1 MFFAPWMHS
10 GRQPP
15 VGGPDAGQVVQR
27 GNFRSLEAM
36 MAKRSS
42 MSMQRSRKM
51 FRKGASRVQSVNFAG
66 MPMRGG
72 IRM

>member
-1 MFFAPWMHS
+1 MHS
-10 GRQPP
+10 GPQRA
-15 VGGPDAGQVVQR
+15 VARPDVCDDSKRADNWIAERMMVMRRKPMSHGKSQR
-27 GNFRSLEAM
+27 V
-36 MAKRSS
+36 
-42 MSMQRSRKM
+42 